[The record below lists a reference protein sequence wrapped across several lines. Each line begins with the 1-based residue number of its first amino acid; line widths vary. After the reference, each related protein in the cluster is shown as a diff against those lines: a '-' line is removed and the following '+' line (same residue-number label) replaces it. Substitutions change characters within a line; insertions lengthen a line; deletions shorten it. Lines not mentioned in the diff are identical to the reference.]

1 MDVFWR
7 EAVRGQNTQTD
18 NQALASQEPSEAP
31 QWPCMTLFCIFLN
44 LIDKVYF
51 SSYFFTVNSLLY
63 CVCVLFAL
71 FAAVFRSF
79 FGYAILKCSSKALA
93 MYPSISVTL
102 SIIGQIMQSW
112 RTDAHTD
119 TDTQKH
125 IHTQAHMQMH
135 SETNTHTCTER
146 QKHTH
151 SDAFSSV
158 FFIQLPKRCHC

>member
-1 MDVFWR
+1 
-7 EAVRGQNTQTD
+7 
-18 NQALASQEPSEAP
+18 
-31 QWPCMTLFCIFLN
+31 MTLFCIFLK

-51 SSYFFTVNSLLY
+51 SLYFFTVNSLLY

-102 SIIGQIMQSW
+102 SIIGQIMQSL
-112 RTDAHTD
+112 RTDAHID

-125 IHTQAHMQMH
+125 
-135 SETNTHTCTER
+135 THTGTHADAQR
-146 QKHTH
+146 DKHTH
-151 SDAFSSV
+151 MHRETETHS
-158 FFIQLPKRCHC
+158 LRCLLFCLLYSATKAMPLLKNAAILFRYI